1 MRAVRIRKNKTINNR
16 NTNRKQTKMKK
27 MILCGAIAAM
37 TIGFSACTGTGSSD
51 KPETYGDSLS
61 YYLGQAQG
69 MGINQQLDRMPE
81 VAANVDKKAFLAG
94 FKAALDA
101 DTSLHGY
108 LDGMGMGLQMAQ
120 QIKQWEDAGIKINR
134 NMLYEQ
140 MSAALLADSVNEEKM
155 QEANQTMAPLMEK
168 AYQAIMNK
176 RMIDQENA
184 AKEAAKKFEENKKKG
199 EEYIKNIVAKDKSV
213 KVTESGLA
221 YKVVKM
227 GEGPV
232 AKDGDR
238 VPVIYTGKL
247 IDGTE
252 FDSSKGQV
260 VPFSTNGVIPGFK
273 EALTTLPAG
282 TKVILYIPEDLAY
295 GRQGS
300 GQIEPGSTLVFDLD
314 IQMPEAPKAETDST
328 VKK

>member
-1 MRAVRIRKNKTINNR
+1 
-16 NTNRKQTKMKK
+16 

-37 TIGFSACTGTGSSD
+37 TIGFSACTGKGGD
-51 KPETYGDSLS
+51 KPETFGDSLA

-69 MGINQQLDRMPE
+69 MGLNQQLERMPE
-81 VAANVDKKAFLAG
+81 VAANIDKKAFLAG
-94 FKAALDA
+94 LKTALEA

-108 LDGMGMGLQMAQ
+108 LDGLGMGMQMAQ
-120 QIKQWEDAGIKINR
+120 QIKQWEDAGIKVNR
-134 NMLYEQ
+134 KMLYDQ
-140 MSAALLADSVNEEKM
+140 MSAAFLADSVNEEELQKVNGEM
-155 QEANQTMAPLMEK
+155 GPLMEQ
-168 AYQAIMNK
+168 AYQAVMNK

-184 AKEAAKKFEENKKKG
+184 AKEAAKKFEDNKKKG
-199 EEYIKNIVAKDKSV
+199 EEFIKDIVAKDKSV

-238 VPVIYTGKL
+238 VPVIYIGKL

-252 FDSSKGQV
+252 FDSSNGQV

-282 TKVILYIPEDLAY
+282 TKVILYIPENLAY
-295 GRQGS
+295 GQQGS
-300 GQIEPGSTLVFDLD
+300 GKIEPGSTLVFDLD
-314 IQMPEAPKAETDST
+314 IQMPEAPKAEADST
-328 VKK
+328 AKK